1 MYRSKSATLQPAEAW
16 VTATVIIAL
25 LLRQEAATVSHHTVS
40 GRTSI
45 WLNQDLLGLHCF
57 PGSVKVTTLAVCL
70 HTPQGVVNTKAEA
83 RGTHQQRPE
92 SGSPRSEL
100 SGCPEVR
107 LPHFLEL
114 TCPPSVTHRC
124 PCGSKFGTQTLSRYH
139 PDASSSAEG

>member
-70 HTPQGVVNTKAEA
+70 HTPQGVVNTKAEPVVLTN
-83 RGTHQQRPE
+83 RGLNRVPQGQNSLDAQR
-92 SGSPRSEL
+92 
-100 SGCPEVR
+100 
-107 LPHFLEL
+107 
-114 TCPPSVTHRC
+114 
-124 PCGSKFGTQTLSRYH
+124 
-139 PDASSSAEG
+139 